1 MKKLLLFI
9 SIFLFG
15 ITFAGCS
22 LNSIAITSETTIG
35 TTGST
40 TVETTSTTTEA
51 TTTAISTF
59 TTEATTST
67 VSTQIT
73 TQEHT
78 TASTTT
84 AATTLPTTAVTTLPT
99 TVTST
104 TPPTTVERYQT
115 IRLFS
120 MNDFHGGTYSD
131 IENLEQ
137 IGSYMKYQKQT
148 YENTIILAAGDIFQ
162 GAALSNYYYG
172 EPIVEAYNNIG
183 FDGFVLGNHEFD
195 WGIDKILKYRDGIN
209 TEDNA
214 EMSYPILA
222 ANIVYIDSGEPLE
235 NTIPYIIKEFNGIK
249 VGVIGIIGNVIDSIS
264 ASRVQNI
271 EFLDPTDTVY
281 DYALEL
287 RSNQDCDIVVV
298 YAHSGSSINHEIAT
312 FTGDHYV
319 DAVFNGHTHQS
330 EASTISRAVGESL
343 VYAQSSNSDSSLF
356 SKITLVYDTQIDEV
370 ITVSA
375 ANISWSEIQY
385 EVDTEIESLLDEFQ
399 NDSVYTA
406 FVSQELTEVSNY
418 YNRSDLSTWGASVV
432 RDYAQVDVGAINS
445 GGFRSTMPSGMLTM
459 GNMIEIY
466 PFDNYIKT
474 SRLTGRQLLDFYENI
489 IDYGDD
495 VVFDDGLTY
504 NGSNLYIDGVLV
516 QATTLYTIG
525 AVDYIFDKDYYAFLD
540 GQDITQTVLLMRD
553 LLVEDLL
560 ATDGSFN
567 PYNGTSFQDLSVIY
581 DPNFFRDLRRRISI

>member
-59 TTEATTST
+59 TTEATTSA

-73 TQEHT
+73 TQEQT

-195 WGIDKILKYRDGIN
+195 WGIDKILKYRDGIK

>member
-22 LNSIAITSETTIG
+22 LNSTAITTETTIG

-525 AVDYIFDKDYYAFLD
+525 AVDYIFDKDKYAFLD